1 MQDLKDEGNDLFKEG
16 DFDNSWMHY
25 RNALFIA
32 RILELRFYHI
42 IDEEFKS
49 TLFSNRAFCCLKK
62 VWWHQNKWRPIL
74 FFFLSIHATT
84 ITLCT
89 QGLFIFIFFLI
100 SGNVYRSYQGLRIR
114 YYNSYFRKNVVWF
127 TVWPVVNLGFVV
139 TALQIFPGNIKA
151 YYRQVLA
158 LKEQNRLTD
167 ALTVAEK
174 GMEIKPGVS
183 SLLYVLIF

>member
-32 RILELRFYHI
+32 RILELKFYHI
-42 IDEEFKS
+42 VDKEFKS

-62 VWWHQNKWRPIL
+62 VWWHQTNEDYTCSVFFSPSMLQL
-74 FFFLSIHATT
+74 FVCSVFIY
-84 ITLCT
+84 
-89 QGLFIFIFFLI
+89 LFIFLI
-100 SGNVYRSYQGLRIR
+100 LGNVYRSYQGLRIR
-114 YYNSYFRKNVVWF
+114 YYNSCFRKNVKWLAI
-127 TVWPVVNLGFVV
+127 WHVVNFGFVV

-158 LKEQNRLTD
+158 LKAQSRLTD

-183 SLLYVLIF
+183 SLLFVLIF